1 MKSSLRVP
9 FLKALLVVGVLVA
22 SVAFAQDEAA
32 AEPVVS
38 GWYGPGFE
46 GAITASGEAFDP
58 YGSYTAASPYL
69 PFGTQLYVCLQEC
82 VTVRVNDRGP
92 YLYGRELDLSQA
104 AAEAIGLTYVGVD
117 VVDATVVGYGP
128 AREGWHRKQTDTR
141 T

>member
-1 MKSSLRVP
+1 MKSSLRAP
-9 FLKALLVVGVLVA
+9 FLRALLVGGALLVA
-22 SVAFAQDEAA
+22 SVAFTQDEAA

-46 GAITASGEAFDP
+46 GAITASGEPFDP

-69 PFGTQLYVCLQEC
+69 PFGTRLYVCYQGC

-92 YLYGRELDLSQA
+92 YVYGRELDLSQA

-128 AREGWHRKQTDTR
+128 YYPAY
-141 T
+141 